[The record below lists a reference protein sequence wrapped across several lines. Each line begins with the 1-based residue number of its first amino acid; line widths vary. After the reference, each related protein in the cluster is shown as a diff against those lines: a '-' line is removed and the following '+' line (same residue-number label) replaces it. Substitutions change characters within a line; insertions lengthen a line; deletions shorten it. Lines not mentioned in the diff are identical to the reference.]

1 MEKAI
6 AHERKT
12 LVCPLCFSLL
22 LDNPIR
28 RALKSPSKVL
38 KGRIRSGQ
46 RVMDL
51 GCGPGFFTIEMARM
65 VGPRGKVLAVD
76 VQPGMLDKVRRKA
89 LHFGLE
95 ERIEFLPS
103 QRLGLGF
110 RLAEPV
116 GFVLAYYMIHETGN
130 VENFLLDIHKV
141 LAPGGTLLVVE
152 PKMHVNR
159 NLFTEMIG
167 QAEDTGFRVVE
178 FPERLGGRS
187 VVFAV

>member
-1 MEKAI
+1 
-6 AHERKT
+6 
-12 LVCPLCFSLL
+12 
-22 LDNPIR
+22 
-28 RALKSPSKVL
+28 
-38 KGRIRSGQ
+38 
-46 RVMDL
+46 
-51 GCGPGFFTIEMARM
+51 
-65 VGPRGKVLAVD
+65 
-76 VQPGMLDKVRRKA
+76 
-89 LHFGLE
+89 
-95 ERIEFLPS
+95 
-103 QRLGLGF
+103 
-110 RLAEPV
+110 
-116 GFVLAYYMIHETGN
+116 MIHETGN